1 MKLVSHYLQS
11 IEGVA
16 IFPII
21 SLIIFMSIFVM
32 ACYWALRLKKEDIQY
47 MSNLPLEDNEPIQE
61 EINLLK

>member
-11 IEGVA
+11 IEGVS

-21 SLIIFMSIFVM
+21 SLIIFMSVFAIG
-32 ACYWALRLKKEDIQY
+32 CYWALQLKKEDIQY
-47 MSNLPLEDNEPIQE
+47 MSNIPLEDKELIQE

>member
-1 MKLVSHYLQS
+1 
-11 IEGVA
+11 
-16 IFPII
+16 
-21 SLIIFMSIFVM
+21 MSIFVM